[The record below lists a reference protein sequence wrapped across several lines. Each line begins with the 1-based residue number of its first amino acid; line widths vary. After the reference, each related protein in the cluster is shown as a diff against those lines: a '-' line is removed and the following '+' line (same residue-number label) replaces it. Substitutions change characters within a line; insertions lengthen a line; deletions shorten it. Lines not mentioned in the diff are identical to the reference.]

1 MGIENLGLKNYKEI
15 VDNATQLVVGKP
27 SKHRQV
33 QKARIKAILNGGAD
47 GMKALLG
54 NKMETS
60 DVDLLPAPNMLQSG
74 IDRLAQ
80 KISGIPQVRVDILN
94 HNSSDRA
101 KVRAEK
107 LERIVTSYDE
117 KQNLNLQLSQAA
129 RWLPGYGYAAW
140 IITTRT
146 DKNGYIYPTAEL
158 RDPFDT
164 FPGNFGPNQEPREL
178 AVLRRV
184 PRSKLAQLYPEFARE
199 ILNPD
204 EDEATEAAYGPGG
217 GKVGTQYESDKDNT
231 WEDNTGQGVRIIEY
245 YDMGGTYVIFPE
257 KKMILDFIPNFLSSP
272 PFVFMKRTSF
282 DELKGQYD
290 HVIGLMAM
298 MAKINIMSAIAMEDS
313 VFTETNI
320 SGELESGQYR
330 RGRFAINYLAPGTQV
345 SKPQN
350 NIPYQLFQQIDRL
363 ERQLRLVGGYPVTDD
378 AQSPNSFVTGAG
390 LQELNGTMSL
400 MINEYREV
408 IKHGLESM
416 DEKRLELD
424 SLLAAQFDE
433 LRRKPIQGFYAG
445 TAFSENYAPIADIGG
460 DFRTRRVY
468 GVMAGFD
475 EPQKIVTGLQLLQ
488 AGVIDVETLQDN
500 IDGLDNIAKVQER
513 IRKNKAENVLFESIL
528 ARSAQGDPAATMAV
542 IAIYE
547 YPAEMTDIMRMFY
560 TPQEPQMSPEEE
572 AMIQEQMAQQQGAPG
587 GLPAPQGPPSI
598 AGALGGM

>member
-1 MGIENLGLKNYKEI
+1 MGIENLDIKNYKEI
-15 VDNATQLVVGKP
+15 VDNATQLVTGKP
-27 SKHRQV
+27 TKSRQV

-54 NKMETS
+54 SKMETS
-60 DVDLLPAPNMLQSG
+60 DADLLPAPNMLQSG

-80 KISGIPQVRVDILN
+80 KISGVPQVRVDILN
-94 HNSSDRA
+94 HYTSDRA

-107 LERIVTSYDE
+107 VERIVTSYDE
-117 KQNLNLQLSQAA
+117 NQNLNLQLAQVA
-129 RWLPGYGYAAW
+129 RWLPVYGYAAW
-140 IITTRT
+140 IITTKT
-146 DKNGYIYPTAEL
+146 DKNGYVYPTAEL
-158 RDPFDT
+158 RDPYAT
-164 FPGNFGPNQEPREL
+164 FPGNFGPDQEPREL

-184 PRSKLAQLYPEFARE
+184 PRYKLAQIYPEFAKE

-204 EDEATEAAYGPGG
+204 ESENQQEAAFGAGG
-217 GKVGTQYESDKDNT
+217 LGQTYENEKQNN

-245 YDMGGTYVIFPE
+245 YDLGGTYIIFPE
-257 KKMILDFIPNFLSSP
+257 KNMILDFIPNFLSTP
-272 PFVFMKRTSF
+272 PFIFMKRVSF

-330 RGRFAINYLAPGTQV
+330 KGRFAINYLAPGTQV

-350 NIPYQLFQQIDRL
+350 NIPYQLFQQVDRL
-363 ERQLRLVGGYPVTDD
+363 ERQLRMVGGYPVTDD
-378 AQSPNSFVTGAG
+378 SQSPNSFVTGAG
-390 LQELNGTMSL
+390 LNELNSTMSL
-400 MINEYREV
+400 MINEYRE
-408 IKHGLESM
+408 IIRHGLQKM

-424 SLLAAQFDE
+424 VLLGMQFPE
-433 LRRKPIQGFYAG
+433 LNKKPIQGFYAG
-445 TAFSENYAPIADIGG
+445 TAFSENYSPIKDIGG
-460 DFRTRRVY
+460 DYRTRRIY

-500 IDGLDNIAKVQER
+500 IDGLENIAKVQER
-513 IRKNKAENVLFESIL
+513 IRKNKAENVLFESVL

-547 YPAEMTDIMRMFY
+547 YPSEMTDILRMFY

-572 AMIQEQMAQQQGAPG
+572 QMIQQQQMAMQGPG
-587 GLPAPQGPPSI
+587 QPPSI
-598 AGALGGM
+598 ALALGGV

>member
-1 MGIENLGLKNYKEI
+1 MGIENLDIKNYKEI
-15 VDNATQLVVGKP
+15 VDNATQLVTGKP
-27 SKHRQV
+27 TKSRQV

-60 DVDLLPAPNMLQSG
+60 DADLLPAPNMLQSG

-80 KISGIPQVRVDILN
+80 KISGVPQVRVDILN
-94 HNSSDRA
+94 HNTSDRA

-107 LERIVTSYDE
+107 VERIVTSYDE
-117 KQNLNLQLSQAA
+117 NQNLNLQLAQVA

-140 IITTRT
+140 IITTKT
-146 DKNGYIYPTAEL
+146 DKNGYVYPTAEL
-158 RDPFDT
+158 RDPYDT
-164 FPGNFGPNQEPREL
+164 FPGNFGPDQEPREL

-184 PRSKLAQLYPEFARE
+184 PRYKLAQIYPEFAKE

-204 EDEATEAAYGPGG
+204 ESENQQEAAFGAGG
-217 GKVGTQYESDKDNT
+217 LGQTYENEKQNN

-245 YDMGGTYVIFPE
+245 YDLGGTYIVFPE
-257 KKMILDFIPNFLSSP
+257 KNMILDFIPNFLSSP
-272 PFVFMKRTSF
+272 PFIFMKRVSF

-330 RGRFAINYLAPGTQV
+330 KGRFAINYLAPGTQV

-350 NIPYQLFQQIDRL
+350 NIPYQLFQQVDRL
-363 ERQLRLVGGYPVTDD
+363 ERQLRMVGGYPVTDD
-378 AQSPNSFVTGAG
+378 SQSPNSFVTGAG
-390 LQELNGTMSL
+390 LNELNSTMSL
-400 MINEYREV
+400 MINEYRE
-408 IKHGLESM
+408 IIRHGLQKM

-424 SLLAAQFDE
+424 VLLGMQFPE
-433 LRRKPIQGFYAG
+433 LNKKPIQGFYAG
-445 TAFSENYAPIADIGG
+445 TAFSENYSPIKDIGG
-460 DFRTRRVY
+460 DYRTRRIY

-513 IRKNKAENVLFESIL
+513 IRKNKAENVLFESVL

-547 YPAEMTDIMRMFY
+547 YPSEMTDILRMFY

-572 AMIQEQMAQQQGAPG
+572 AMIQQQQA
-587 GLPAPQGPPSI
+587 AAMQPQQTPTV
-598 AGALGGM
+598 AQALGGV

>member
-1 MGIENLGLKNYKEI
+1 VGIENLDIKNYKEI
-15 VDNATQLVVGKP
+15 VDNATQLVTGKP
-27 SKHRQV
+27 TKHRQV

-54 NKMETS
+54 NKMETT
-60 DVDLLPAPNMLQSG
+60 DADLLPAPNMLQSG

-80 KISGIPQVRVDILN
+80 KISGVPQVKVDILN
-94 HNSSDRA
+94 HNTSDRA
-101 KVRAEK
+101 KVRAER

-117 KQNLNLQLSQAA
+117 KQNLNLQLAQVA

-140 IITTRT
+140 IITTNT

-158 RDPFDT
+158 RDPYDT
-164 FPGNFGPNQEPREL
+164 FPGNFGPDQEPREL

-184 PRSKLAQLYPEFARE
+184 PRYKLAQIYPEFAKE
-199 ILNPD
+199 ILKVD
-204 EDEATEAAYGPGG
+204 EDDNQQEAAFGAGG
-217 GKVGTQYESDKDNT
+217 LGQTYENEKQNN

-245 YDMGGTYVIFPE
+245 YDLGGTYIVFPE
-257 KKMILDFIPNFLSSP
+257 KNMILDFIPNFLSTP
-272 PFVFMKRTSF
+272 PFVFMKRVSF

-330 RGRFAINYLAPGTQV
+330 KGRFAINYLAPGTQV

-350 NIPYQLFQQIDRL
+350 NIPYQLFQQVDRL
-363 ERQLRLVGGYPVTDD
+363 ERQLRMVGGYPVTDD
-378 AQSPNSFVTGAG
+378 SQSPNSFVTGAG
-390 LQELNGTMSL
+390 LNELNSTMSL
-400 MINEYREV
+400 MINEYRE
-408 IKHGLESM
+408 IIRHGLQKM

-424 SLLAAQFDE
+424 TLLAIQIPE
-433 LRRKPIQGFYAG
+433 LSKKPIQGFYGG
-445 TAFSENYAPIADIGG
+445 TAFAENYSPINDIGG
-460 DFRTRRVY
+460 DYRTRRIY

-500 IDGLDNIAKVQER
+500 IDGLENIAKVQER
-513 IRKNKAENVLFESIL
+513 IRKNKAENVLFESVL
-528 ARSAQGDPAATMAV
+528 ARSAQGDPSATMAV

-547 YPAEMTDIMRMFY
+547 YPAEMTEILRMFY

-572 AMIQEQMAQQQGAPG
+572 AMIAQQQQQMVAE
-587 GLPAPQGPPSI
+587 QGPPSM
-598 AGALGGM
+598 AQAFGGV

>member
-1 MGIENLGLKNYKEI
+1 MGIENLDIKNYKEI
-15 VDNATQLVVGKP
+15 VDNATQLVTGKP
-27 SKHRQV
+27 TKSRQV

-54 NKMETS
+54 SKMETS
-60 DVDLLPAPNMLQSG
+60 DADLLPAPNMLQSG

-80 KISGIPQVRVDILN
+80 KISGVPQVRVDILN
-94 HNSSDRA
+94 HNTSDRA

-107 LERIVTSYDE
+107 VERIVTSYDE
-117 KQNLNLQLSQAA
+117 NQNLNLQLAQVA

-140 IITTRT
+140 IITTKT
-146 DKNGYIYPTAEL
+146 DKNGYVYPTAEL
-158 RDPFDT
+158 RDPYDT
-164 FPGNFGPNQEPREL
+164 FPGNFGPDQEPREL

-184 PRSKLAQLYPEFARE
+184 PRYKLAQIYPEFAKE

-204 EDEATEAAYGPGG
+204 ESENQQEAAFGAGG
-217 GKVGTQYESDKDNT
+217 LGQTYENEKQNN

-245 YDMGGTYVIFPE
+245 YDLGGTYIIFPE
-257 KKMILDFIPNFLSSP
+257 KNMILDFIPNFLSTP
-272 PFVFMKRTSF
+272 PFIFMKRVSF

-320 SGELESGQYR
+320 SGELASGQYR
-330 RGRFAINYLAPGTQV
+330 KGRFAINYLAPGTQV

-350 NIPYQLFQQIDRL
+350 NIPYQLFQQVDRL
-363 ERQLRLVGGYPVTDD
+363 ERQLRMVGGYPVTDD
-378 AQSPNSFVTGAG
+378 SQSPNSFVTGAG
-390 LQELNGTMSL
+390 LNELNSTMSL
-400 MINEYREV
+400 MINEYRE
-408 IKHGLESM
+408 IIRHGLQKM

-424 SLLAAQFDE
+424 VLLGMQFPE
-433 LRRKPIQGFYAG
+433 LNKKPIQGFYAG
-445 TAFSENYAPIADIGG
+445 TAFSENYSPIKDIGG
-460 DFRTRRVY
+460 DYRTRRIY

-500 IDGLDNIAKVQER
+500 IDGLENIAKVQER
-513 IRKNKAENVLFESIL
+513 IRKNKAENVLFESVL

-547 YPAEMTDIMRMFY
+547 YPSEMTDILRMFY

-572 AMIQEQMAQQQGAPG
+572 QMIQQQQMAMQGPG
-587 GLPAPQGPPSI
+587 QPPSI
-598 AGALGGM
+598 AQALGGV